1 MSALL
6 INSFCFIISSMKLFV
21 FSSISFNHNL
31 FIFIAAF
38 TKDNRKSYE
47 FRIFKFSILLQATQY
62 IFFILSF
69 SEFIE
74 NLLVLFYYLFYISLE
89 KINLYSLT
97 NFYFVTQYPTQK
109 YPHIIEWYILVCRRS
124 FLISFRIFETPKLSK
139 YVTLSPFICKAIQK
153 STIKSRFILIIF
165 LHFKIS

>member
-1 MSALL
+1 MFFHLFLL
-6 INSFCFIISSMKLFV
+6 ITIFLSLLLQLLKIIEKAMNLGFLSFQ
-21 FSSISFNHNL
+21 
-31 FIFIAAF
+31 
-38 TKDNRKSYE
+38 Y
-47 FRIFKFSILLQATQY
+47 LLQATQY

-74 NLLVLFYYLFYISLE
+74 NLLVLFYYLFYVSSE

>member
-1 MSALL
+1 MFFHLFLL
-6 INSFCFIISSMKLFV
+6 ITIFLSLLLHLLKIIEKAMNLGFLSFQ
-21 FSSISFNHNL
+21 
-31 FIFIAAF
+31 
-38 TKDNRKSYE
+38 Y
-47 FRIFKFSILLQATQY
+47 LLQATQY

-74 NLLVLFYYLFYISLE
+74 NLLVLFYYLFYISSE

>member
-1 MSALL
+1 MFFHLFLL
-6 INSFCFIISSMKLFV
+6 ITIFLSLLLHLLKIIEKAMNLGFLSFQ
-21 FSSISFNHNL
+21 
-31 FIFIAAF
+31 
-38 TKDNRKSYE
+38 Y
-47 FRIFKFSILLQATQY
+47 LLQATQY

>member
-1 MSALL
+1 MFFHLFLL
-6 INSFCFIISSMKLFV
+6 ITIFLSLLLHLLKIIEKAMNLGFLSFQ
-21 FSSISFNHNL
+21 
-31 FIFIAAF
+31 
-38 TKDNRKSYE
+38 Y
-47 FRIFKFSILLQATQY
+47 LLQATQY

-74 NLLVLFYYLFYISLE
+74 NLLVLFYYLFYVSSE

>member
-1 MSALL
+1 MFFHLFLL
-6 INSFCFIISSMKLFV
+6 ITIFLSLLLQLLKIIEKAMNLGFLSFQ
-21 FSSISFNHNL
+21 
-31 FIFIAAF
+31 
-38 TKDNRKSYE
+38 Y
-47 FRIFKFSILLQATQY
+47 LLQATQY

-74 NLLVLFYYLFYISLE
+74 NLLVLFYYLFYISSE

>member
-1 MSALL
+1 MFFHLFLL
-6 INSFCFIISSMKLFV
+6 ITIFLSLLLHLLKIIEKAMNLGFLSFQ
-21 FSSISFNHNL
+21 
-31 FIFIAAF
+31 
-38 TKDNRKSYE
+38 Y
-47 FRIFKFSILLQATQY
+47 LLQATQY

-97 NFYFVTQYPTQK
+97 NFYFLTKYPTQK

-139 YVTLSPFICKAIQK
+139 YVTLYPFICKAIQK